1 MKKGLMS
8 ILIVFIILTGCN
20 NDNKEDESS
29 KGDDSIMESLT
40 GFWSGAI
47 EIPNQPLDIQ
57 VDFENKD
64 ELTGELSIPI
74 QGVQNYP
81 LSTIKME
88 DMNIVF
94 TMEIQGQY
102 ITFDGNL
109 EDEKITGTFKQ
120 NGQSFPFE
128 LAKGEAVVGNDE
140 EDGEFLQIETDHGTL
155 HGELETPDGEGSFTV
170 MIIIPGSGPTDRN
183 GNSPGIQNNSLKL
196 LAEQLAEQGIATVRY
211 DKRGAG
217 KNIQSAIPEQEMTF
231 DQMVNDATSWVE
243 LLEKDENYSQV
254 GIIGHSQG
262 SLVGMLAARESNVS
276 SFISLAGAGQPIDK
290 VLENQLSEQLSD
302 ELLKESKEI
311 LQQLKEGKHVENIS
325 QELQSVFRPSVQS
338 FLSSWMQYDP
348 AEEIQKL
355 EVPTLIVN
363 GENDLQVPVSEAK
376 LLHEAKSDA
385 ELMLIE
391 KMNHVLKEAPADREG
406 NMQTYSNPDLPLA
419 DGLING
425 IVEFLE

>member
-1 MKKGLMS
+1 MS